1 MNKAR
6 SNYIYRL
13 IGKIQNKVKR
23 KSTDEK
29 YQGTYFYQLN
39 VSIENKEVKKIFAFP
54 YALENK
60 TVWEKVEKDDYLD
73 KRYTFFCKNY
83 RGYYRLIDWQ
93 ELENHEQ
100 KT

>member
-6 SNYIYRL
+6 SNYIYQL

-23 KSTDEK
+23 KSTDKK

-39 VSIENKEVKKIFAFP
+39 VAIENKEVKKIFVFP

-60 TVWEKVEKDDYLD
+60 VV
-73 KRYTFFCKNY
+73 
-83 RGYYRLIDWQ
+83 
-93 ELENHEQ
+93 
-100 KT
+100 